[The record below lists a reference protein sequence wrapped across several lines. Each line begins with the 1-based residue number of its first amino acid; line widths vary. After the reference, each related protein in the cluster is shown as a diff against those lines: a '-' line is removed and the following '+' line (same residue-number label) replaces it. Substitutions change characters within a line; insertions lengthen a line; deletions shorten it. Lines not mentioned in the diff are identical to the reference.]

1 MYRALEGSCDS
12 GRVFYYLDWWSCLS
26 DDYLSRLQ
34 SFLVFFGY
42 KDRIYTGRT
51 SKYYKN
57 ETIVLRF
64 AMLNPWAA
72 RLKPTLWRVR
82 LFLNW
87 TFWRVDKL
95 RAGPWNKI
103 YILLETVSK
112 NRQSIRLLLI
122 LSKINS
128 IILVLFKVYK
138 LNSNKSGKGYCQVT
152 RVTISGFFFRVCVK
166 LRFAIIM
173 SVFANPFLLVVIFPF
188 FPFLKGLYFWNALW
202 HFHISSPFPTPL
214 PPKTVSAH
222 TPSCHIGCH
231 FDFGLNSK
239 SVGEAN
245 GLLWRAFVFNRV

>member
-1 MYRALEGSCDS
+1 MSCPIKTHAMTGQVIFELNLLTRGLNCVRALET
-12 GRVFYYLDWWSCLS
+12 R
-26 DDYLSRLQ
+26 
-34 SFLVFFGY
+34 
-42 KDRIYTGRT
+42 
-51 SKYYKN
+51 
-57 ETIVLRF
+57 
-64 AMLNPWAA
+64 
-72 RLKPTLWRVR
+72 
-82 LFLNW
+82 
-87 TFWRVDKL
+87 
-95 RAGPWNKI
+95 

-128 IILVLFKVYK
+128 IISVLFKVYK

-152 RVTISGFFFRVCVK
+152 RVTISGFFFSVCVK

>member
-26 DDYLSRLQ
+26 DDCLSRLQ

-64 AMLNPWAA
+64 AILNPWAA
-72 RLKPTLWRVR
+72 QINTHAMMGQVIFELNLLTRGLNCVR
-82 LFLNW
+82 ALEK
-87 TFWRVDKL
+87 R
-95 RAGPWNKI
+95 

-112 NRQSIRLLLI
+112 NRQWSIRLLLI

-138 LNSNKSGKGYCQVT
+138 LNGNKSGKGYYQVT
-152 RVTISGFFFRVCVK
+152 PVIISGFFFFVCV
-166 LRFAIIM
+166 
-173 SVFANPFLLVVIFPF
+173 
-188 FPFLKGLYFWNALW
+188 
-202 HFHISSPFPTPL
+202 
-214 PPKTVSAH
+214 
-222 TPSCHIGCH
+222 
-231 FDFGLNSK
+231 LN
-239 SVGEAN
+239 
-245 GLLWRAFVFNRV
+245 